1 MLKYQCNKCEIQKEF
16 SKVVMKVQN
25 GKVVNLGTECPKCGE
40 YMQEI
45 AKEFNGFPSLI
56 RTEPTLTKKRDKLWA
71 GAKEKL
77 IGERGVNEP
86 FD

>member
-1 MLKYQCNKCEIQKEF
+1 MALYKCNCGKEEKHF
-16 SKVVMKVQN
+16 
-25 GKVVNLGTECPKCGE
+25 GKVTIVHKGGKWVAKEAVCSCGE
-40 YMQEI
+40 YMDSEPEEGI
-45 AKEFNGFPSLI
+45 PKLI
-56 RTEPTLTKKRDKLWA
+56 RTEPTLSKKRDMLWD